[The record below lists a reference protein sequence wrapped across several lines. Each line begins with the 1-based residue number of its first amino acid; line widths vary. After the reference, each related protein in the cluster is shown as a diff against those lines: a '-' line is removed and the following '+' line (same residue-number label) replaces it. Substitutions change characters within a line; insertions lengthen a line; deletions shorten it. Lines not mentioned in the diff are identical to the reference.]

1 MKIIFLT
8 PGTGSYYCG
17 ACMRDNTLAR
27 ELLRTGH
34 DVTIAPMY
42 LPLMIDET
50 TLPGLEKAPI
60 FFGGINIFLQQKL
73 PWFRKMP
80 ASVDRFLNQ
89 AGLLR
94 WAARHSHMTSAR
106 EHGKMTLEM
115 LNVQS
120 SPFQKEWD
128 KLLAWLEQEKPDLV
142 CLSNALL
149 AGFAPQ
155 LKRRLSVPVVTFF
168 QGEDSFLD
176 GLPEPYRSNCW
187 TALAQSLGASDLLLA
202 PSHYYAELMQRRLAL
217 KGNVAVVPNGMALDG
232 YQVPE
237 APPPHPTIGY
247 LARMIREKGV
257 ELLVD
262 AFVILARDLGDTTT
276 RLKIAGAATA
286 GDEPLIAALKRRL
299 ADAGLTERVEW
310 LPNLTREQKIRVLRS
325 LTLFSVPAVYAEAFG
340 LYVIEAMACG
350 IPVVQPDSSA
360 FPEIVTATGAGVCVP
375 PRDAAALAGA
385 WQRLL
390 AVPAERA
397 KLGAAGRRGVEQRF
411 SAATM
416 SAEFLR
422 LTAPLLHTTSP
433 LKPGT
438 AASA

>member
-1 MKIIFLT
+1 
-8 PGTGSYYCG
+8 
-17 ACMRDNTLAR
+17 
-27 ELLRTGH
+27 
-34 DVTIAPMY
+34 MY
-42 LPLMIDET
+42 LPLMIDDT

-73 PWFRKMP
+73 PWFRNTP
-80 ASVDRFLNQ
+80 AIVDRFLNQ

-128 KLLAWLEQEKPDLV
+128 KLLEWLEQEKPDLV

-149 AGFAPQ
+149 AGFAAQ
-155 LKRRLSVPVVTFF
+155 LKRRLRVPIVTFF

-176 GLPEPYRSNCW
+176 GLPEPYRSKCW

-202 PSHYYAELMQRRLAL
+202 PSRYYGELMRERLRL
-217 KGNVAVVPNGMALDG
+217 KDPVAVVPNGMGLDG
-232 YQVPE
+232 YRVPD

-247 LARMIREKGV
+247 LARMIREKGL

-262 AFVILARDLGDTTT
+262 AFVILAHDLGDSTA

-286 GDEPLIAALKRRL
+286 GDEPVIATLKRRL
-299 ADAGLTERVEW
+299 ADAGLESRVEW
-310 LPNLTREQKIRVLRS
+310 LPNLTREQKINFLRG
-325 LTLFSVPAVYAEAFG
+325 LTLFSVPAVYPEAFG

-350 IPVVQPDSSA
+350 IPVVQPESSA
-360 FPEIVTATGAGVCVP
+360 FPEIIAATGGGVCVQ
-375 PRDAAALAGA
+375 PRDPGALALA
-385 WQRLL
+385 WQSLL
-390 AVPAERA
+390 SNPAEQTR
-397 KLGAAGRRGVEQRF
+397 LGAAGRAGVERHF

-416 SAEFLR
+416 SAEFYR
-422 LTAPLLHTTSP
+422 LTAPLLAATSRAA
-433 LKPGT
+433 PGSIT
-438 AASA
+438 LN